1 MKFATPPCLL
11 LGLSLCALAQEPPKT
26 NSSLPVDTGLL
37 LEEPYRHTG
46 LVFATGGTR
55 GSGFVASD
63 PKLFFTAAHVLR
75 FSPSAGGD
83 ASNDRWSM
91 PPSWVG
97 GSFSSGTIPEFTAA
111 VPSRGYFRWGS
122 YTTHVSESGKNS
134 RPAFNRD
141 IALAWGLEDFTDGEP
156 AEIDFKGRVNLS
168 KRFPSMITGYPATL
182 DYTGES
188 GGYYMHATELD
199 LTPFKSFSPSGNY
212 LYATHISTG
221 PGNSG
226 GPVWSKG
233 PSGEWK
239 VAGVLVSGR
248 PSEAG
253 IYAMSPA
260 VKSLLKAAAP
270 VIGSPR
276 KSSKAAKAVTTSTAR
291 MVLKKPKKIPDGV
304 HRWTKIPLKC
314 LKFPDDSSVI
324 SAKLDLTIT
333 SGHRGDLI
341 VRVVGPD
348 GAFATV
354 HDGQGAGT
362 DDLVF
367 DDLDISA
374 SFVGGESGPLSANG
388 NWQLLVQDRLT
399 GDPSVVTR
407 LELEIIAEESG
418 SAGGR

>member
-1 MKFATPPCLL
+1 ML

-26 NSSLPVDTGLL
+26 NSSQQVDSGLL
-37 LEEPYRHTG
+37 LEEPYRYTG
-46 LVFATGGTR
+46 LVLAEGSR
-55 GSGFVASD
+55 GSGFVASN

-75 FSPSAGGD
+75 YTTSEGGEED
-83 ASNDRWSM
+83 EEETTKDQWSL
-91 PPSWVG
+91 PPAWVG
-97 GSFSSGTIPEFTAA
+97 GSYSSDSIPEFSAA

-122 YTTHVSESGKNS
+122 YTTHVAESGKNS

-141 IALAWGLEDFTDGEP
+141 IALAWGLQDFIEGEP

-188 GGYYMHATELD
+188 GGYYMHATGLD
-199 LTPFKSFSPSGNY
+199 LTPFKAFSPSGNY

-239 VAGVLVSGR
+239 AAGVLVSGR

-253 IYAMSPA
+253 IYAMTPS

-270 VIGSPR
+270 VIASPR
-276 KSSKAAKAVTTSTAR
+276 KSSKATKPVTTSTAR
-291 MVLKKPKKIPDGV
+291 MVMKKPKKIPDGV
-304 HRWTKIPLKC
+304 HRWTKIPLKS
-314 LKFPDDSSVI
+314 LKFPEDSVVV

-348 GAFATV
+348 GSYVTV
-354 HDGQGAGT
+354 HDGQGAGE

-367 DDLDISA
+367 DDLDITPTFQEGEDSDAPSA
-374 SFVGGESGPLSANG
+374 YG
-388 NWQLLVQDRLT
+388 NWQVLVQDRLT

-407 LELEIIAEESG
+407 LELEIIAGESTK
-418 SAGGR
+418 SSDE